1 MELINFLI
9 QLDCVGEQ
17 ETKKSSVNLIVNQ
30 EGEELI
36 SKHDNYAVLHNC
48 SIRNIVSKSGV
59 WNHYFKIRTGN
70 EENGVVVKCKVQ
82 HPFKI
87 TKVKD

>member
-1 MELINFLI
+1 MELIDFLI

-36 SKHDNYAVLHNC
+36 
-48 SIRNIVSKSGV
+48 I
-59 WNHYFKIRTGN
+59 
-70 EENGVVVKCKVQ
+70 
-82 HPFKI
+82 
-87 TKVKD
+87 

>member
-9 QLDCVGEQ
+9 QLDCIGEQ

-48 SIRNIVSKSGV
+48 SIRNIVSESGV
-59 WNHYFKIRTGN
+59 WNHYFKIHSGN
-70 EENGVVVKCKVQ
+70 EKNTIVVESRLQ
-82 HPFKI
+82 HPFKL

>member
-36 SKHDNYAVLHNC
+36 SKHDDYAVLHNC
-48 SIRNIVSKSGV
+48 SIRNIEGKSAV
-59 WNHYFKIRTGN
+59 WHHYFKIHSGN
-70 EENGVVVKCKVQ
+70 EKNTIVVESRLQ
-82 HPFKI
+82 HPFKL
-87 TKVKD
+87 TRLKD